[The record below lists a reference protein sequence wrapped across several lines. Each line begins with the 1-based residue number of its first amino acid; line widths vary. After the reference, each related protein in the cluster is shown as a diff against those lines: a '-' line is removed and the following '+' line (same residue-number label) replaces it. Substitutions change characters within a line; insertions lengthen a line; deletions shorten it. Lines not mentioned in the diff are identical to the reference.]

1 MKLARS
7 GVLTTLVAAAFAMP
21 ALAHA
26 ADGTI
31 TFTGQVT
38 AQTCTVNSG
47 TGKDFT
53 VALPPVS
60 ASALAIDGATAGR
73 TPFKIVL
80 TGCTTASGN
89 VSTYFESGATIVT
102 ATGRL
107 KNAAGTAT
115 KVEVGLLNDDAT
127 NTTIMLGAAQASQ
140 NSQTFAVASNTAT
153 LSYFAQYVATGG
165 AAGVGTVNTSV
176 MYTMSYQ

>member
-1 MKLARS
+1 MTFARS
-7 GVLTTLVAAAFAMP
+7 GVLAALIAAASAMP

-38 AQTCTVNSG
+38 AQTCTING
-47 TGKDFT
+47 GAGKDFT

-60 ASALAIDGATAGR
+60 ASSLSIDGATTGR
-73 TPFKIVL
+73 TPFQIVL
-80 TGCTTASGN
+80 TACTSATGN
-89 VSTYFESGATIVT
+89 VSAYFEAGTTIDT

-115 KVEVGLLNDDAT
+115 KVQIGLLNSDAT
-127 NTTIMLGAAQASQ
+127 TAIVLGAAQAAQ
-140 NSQTFAVASNTAT
+140 NSQSVVIASNTAT
-153 LSYFAQYVATGG
+153 LNYFAQYVASGG
-165 AAGVGTVNTSV
+165 AAGVGTVSTSV

>member
-1 MKLARS
+1 MKFARS
-7 GVLTTLVAAAFAMP
+7 GALATLIAAAFAVP

-31 TFTGQVT
+31 TFTGEVT
-38 AQTCTVNSG
+38 AQTCTV
-47 TGKDFT
+47 TGGACKDFT

-60 ASALAIDGATAGR
+60 ASSLSVDSATAGR
-73 TPFKIVL
+73 TPFQIVL
-80 TGCTTASGN
+80 TVCTSATGN
-89 VSTYFESGATIVT
+89 VSTYFEAGTTIDT

-115 KVEVGLLNDDAT
+115 KVQIGLLNSDAT
-127 NTTIMLGAAQASQ
+127 TAITLGAAQASQ
-140 NSQTFAVASNTAT
+140 NSQSVAIASSTAT
-153 LSYFAQYVATGG
+153 LKYFAQYVATGG
-165 AAGVGTVNTSV
+165 AAGIGTVNTSV

>member
-1 MKLARS
+1 MTFARS
-7 GVLTTLVAAAFAMP
+7 GVLAALIAAASAMP

-38 AQTCTVNSG
+38 AQTCTING
-47 TGKDFT
+47 GAGKDFT

-60 ASALAIDGATAGR
+60 ASSLSIDGATAGR

-80 TGCTTASGN
+80 TACTSATGN
-89 VSTYFESGATIVT
+89 VSAYFEAGTTIDT

-115 KVEVGLLNDDAT
+115 KVQIGLLNSDLT
-127 NTTIMLGAAQASQ
+127 NTAIVLGAAQAAQ
-140 NSQTFAVASNTAT
+140 NSQSVAIASNTAT
-153 LSYFAQYVATGG
+153 LNYFAQYVASGG
-165 AAGVGTVNTSV
+165 AAGVGTVSTSV